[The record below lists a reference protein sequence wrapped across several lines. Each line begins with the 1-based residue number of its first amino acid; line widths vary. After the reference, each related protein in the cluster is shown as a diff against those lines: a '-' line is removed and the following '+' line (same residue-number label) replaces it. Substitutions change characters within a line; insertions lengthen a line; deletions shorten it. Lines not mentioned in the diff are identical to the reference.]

1 METLREFGLAI
12 QAIESGDGDTLDV
25 AIAESIIE
33 ELRQGGIFLST
44 AAALEDELERALSQ
58 EV

>member
-1 METLREFGLAI
+1 LEEFGLAI
-12 QAIESGDGDTLDV
+12 QAIESGEGDTLDV
-25 AIAESIIE
+25 AIARSIVE

-44 AAALEDELERALSQ
+44 AAALEDELERAL